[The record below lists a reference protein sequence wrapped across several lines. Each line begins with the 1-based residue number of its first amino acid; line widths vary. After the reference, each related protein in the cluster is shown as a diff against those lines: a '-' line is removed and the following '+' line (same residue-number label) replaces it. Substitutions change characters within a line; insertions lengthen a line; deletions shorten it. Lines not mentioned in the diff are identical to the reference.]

1 MKNTYPSPCE
11 GCREKRCPG
20 TGWCED
26 WLKRYR
32 YRQKQINAYAMKLAR
47 GGAAEKTDVWIIMH
61 PDEIRRYLA
70 THPCESCLVRDL
82 CDTPC
87 KRYLA
92 WYDAHRERARRR
104 LQNEPY

>member
-1 MKNTYPSPCE
+1 MKDKYPSPCLKCE
-11 GCREKRCPG
+11 KKHCRWPGCA
-20 TGWCED
+20 D

-32 YRQKQINAYAMKLAR
+32 TRQKWINGNARKLAR
-47 GGAAEKTDVWIIMH
+47 CEDAKKADVWIIMH
-61 PDEIRRYLA
+61 PDEVRRYLA

-104 LQNEPY
+104 I